1 MKTLDYVIAEYM
13 LEVLDQFDGNRT
25 KASIALG
32 ISIRTLRNWIT
43 VVQALDNG
51 SLSEDFLYRRDKQHI
66 PKPKKCPT
74 CNKPSSELWRG
85 FCQRHWMVV
94 KRSIIQSGGE

>member
-13 LEVLDQFDGNRT
+13 LEVLDSCDDNRT
-25 KASIALG
+25 KASEALG

-43 VVQALDNG
+43 VVQALDRG
-51 SLSEDFLYRRDKQHI
+51 ELSEDFLYRRDKHHI

-94 KRSIIQSGGE
+94 KRSITHQGSE